1 MESFSYEPSA
11 QSDEPTQAQPE
22 TRREDLT
29 QHAPS
34 PREALPK
41 QFRGYKVLK
50 LMTDTTGEAQTFLVE
65 KENQRYVLKLYHPG
79 KRPDREVLRQIRE
92 MTEEGK
98 RYFPILYEH
107 DEEGGKYYEVVEY
120 IAGGHLGAWIKKNP
134 SEKRL
139 EKLPDIVRQ
148 IAEALHILHERRL
161 IHRDLKPA
169 NVLLRSEEPLELV
182 LIDFGISRQIDREAT
197 KHATVVFKGTPAY
210 CAPEE
215 FTGLFGREADWWH
228 LGIVAYEVIKGEHPF
243 AGVNQAAIQYQ
254 ISTQD
259 IALPDTADRYR
270 VLLRGLLSR
279 NPKERWGYEQ
289 VRAWLEGK
297 VEFAQETSP
306 QSPIRYSFQDWEKAG
321 FTAYSARLWAELG
334 LSPEEALSFYEAG
347 FSVEEARPWVE
358 VGFKNAK
365 RCKKWRDAGFK
376 PEETQVY
383 ESFGLNIEHAKR
395 LKAWKITAFRLSDYR
410 GQTKLINSLNHLL
423 SDLDSLK
430 ANPQSPPEWV
440 SELLN
445 DSELSSELRR
455 RHWSSTHSAMLKA
468 LGGELASAMVE
479 QLTPDLLIEAAQ
491 QEVSAAELLTAQVYG
506 VPLKDYLLNYR
517 PHGFSPQQARELLQA
532 GVKPEDFAEDAEQ
545 GLTYSE
551 IFEVFRRKVDLSEY
565 LHFRR
570 YGITPEQAEELLRAG
585 VKSKDYARGAEEGL
599 TYSEI
604 LEVFRRKV
612 DLSEYLH
619 FRRYGVTPEQAEELL
634 QAGVK
639 SEDYAKGLE
648 EGFTYAEILEVFRRK
663 VDLGEYL
670 HFRRY
675 GVTPEQAEELLRAGV
690 RSEDYAKGV
699 EEGLT
704 YSEILEVFQR
714 KVDFS
719 EYLHLRKYGIT
730 LREST
735 FVAQGLQQ
743 IAIEGPLSVS
753 SPLIIEKSSLTL
765 KNLSLKTLRVSDSQ
779 VILEGCSFPEGKD
792 FPSPRLEIVSSEV
805 ALKGVRVEGGKV
817 GVQVRDSRLTLRE
830 VSLTGLGE
838 VGIRIEGQTEVEGD
852 QLSIKQCGC
861 GMEVRP
867 GAQVQLTGPT
877 LTANRTGIVVE
888 GAALVLKGPGELTH
902 HQGPAILVEKNGSL
916 SAEELTFEKNQR
928 DDSTGQI
935 HLVRTSKVS
944 LQKITVQNSEAR
956 GLYAKDCPDI
966 RMTNSTFT
974 SNLYEAIHLVKSR
987 LIASE
992 VKIHENGGGRVHY
1005 WQVSLS
1011 DQAHLKIEKSTIEH
1025 GKTGGIY
1032 AAGSAVEIAD
1042 CIVAHHQLDGLQVKD
1057 GSTARVVGGTFRAN
1071 RGDQIA
1077 GYNNSTLEVQD
1088 AVLDG
1093 DGKSQ
1098 RGLYMQKGYIAIK
1111 NCQIHSHNQNG
1122 VRVEGGSGC
1131 TIEDS
1136 QLENNGL
1143 ASSKENHYPQLFVKE
1158 VEKVALSDL
1167 RVIGGKGGGV
1177 GLNSCRNAS
1186 LSGKS
1191 IIRGNQHAGL
1201 WAWRTQLTVEQAEFQ
1216 DNGKAGTPY
1225 THYYNYGTY
1234 RQIPYYYQILVG
1246 EASYVQLKEVQI
1258 YEGQH
1263 SGGIWVGHQGTV
1275 KLEGGSI
1282 HGHGIEAICVGEGW
1296 GDGLEYSKM
1305 VVIGAQIFENAQ
1317 QEGAQVIV
1325 RKYSTAEMEDTLI
1338 QDSPHVGIL
1347 VEDGGTLILK
1357 RCQVRNNEFYN
1368 LWREGTVRVE
1378 FIDMPPVED

>member
-34 PREALPK
+34 PREALPE

-50 LMTDTTGEAQTFLVE
+50 RMTDTSGEAQTFLVE

-215 FTGLFGREADWWH
+215 FSGLFGWEADWWH

-243 AGVNQAAIQYQ
+243 VGANQAVISYQ
-254 ISTQD
+254 IITQD
-259 IALPDTADRYR
+259 IALPDTAARYR
-270 VLLRGLLSR
+270 VLLRGLLNR

-297 VEFAQETSP
+297 VGFAQETSP
-306 QSPIRYSFQDWEKAG
+306 RSPIQYSLQDWEKAG
-321 FTAYSARLWAELG
+321 FTADSARLWAELG
-334 LSPEEALSFYEAG
+334 LSPEEAQSFDEAG

-365 RCKKWRDAGFK
+365 RCKKWREAGFK

-395 LKAWKITAFRLSDYR
+395 LKAWKITALHLSDYR
-410 GQTKLINSLNHLL
+410 GQTKLTDSLNKLL
-423 SDLDSLK
+423 SDLDSLM
-430 ANPQSPPEWV
+430 ANLQNPPQSVSEFWDKE
-440 SELLN
+440 SELLPILPDEICLGAVPYFQTYEN
-445 DSELSSELRR
+445 GPWVNLLERLEEVSG
-455 RHWSSTHSAMLKA
+455 SAM
-468 LGGELASAMVE
+468 ME
-479 QLTPDLLIEAAQ
+479 QLDPDILIEAAQ
-491 QEVSAAELLTAQVYG
+491 QEVSAAELLKAQVYG
-506 VPLKDYLLNYR
+506 VPPKDYLNYR
-517 PHGFSPQQARELLQA
+517 RHGLSLMQASELFQA
-532 GVKPEDFAEDAEQ
+532 GA
-545 GLTYSE
+545 
-551 IFEVFRRKVDLSEY
+551 
-565 LHFRR
+565 
-570 YGITPEQAEELLRAG
+570 
-585 VKSKDYARGAEEGL
+585 
-599 TYSEI
+599 
-604 LEVFRRKV
+604 
-612 DLSEYLH
+612 
-619 FRRYGVTPEQAEELL
+619 
-634 QAGVK
+634 K
-639 SEDYAKGLE
+639 SEDYVKGVEQGL
-648 EGFTYAEILEVFRRK
+648 TYAEILEVF
-663 VDLGEYL
+663 L
-670 HFRRY
+670 HR
-675 GVTPEQAEELLRAGV
+675 VNL
-690 RSEDYAKGV
+690 
-699 EEGLT
+699 
-704 YSEILEVFQR
+704 
-714 KVDFS
+714 S
-719 EYLHLRKYGIT
+719 EYLHLRKYGII
-730 LREST
+730 LRGDT
-735 FVAQGLQQ
+735 FVAQGLQK
-743 IAIEGPLSVS
+743 IEIEGPLSIS

-765 KNLSLKTLRVSDSQ
+765 KNLSLWTLQVSDSQ
-779 VILEGCSFPEGKD
+779 VSLEGCSFPQRED
-792 FPSPRLEIVSSEV
+792 FPSCRLEIVSSELV
-805 ALKGVRVEGGKV
+805 LEGVRIEGGTV
-817 GVQVRDSRLTLRE
+817 GIHVRDSRLTLRE
-830 VSLTGLGE
+830 VSITTQLWG
-838 VGIRIEGQTEVEGD
+838 VGMRVEGQAEVKGD
-852 QLSIKQCGC
+852 QLSIRQCGR

-867 GAQVQLTGPT
+867 GARVQLTQPT
-877 LTANRTGIVVE
+877 LSENETGIVVE
-888 GAALVLKGPGELTH
+888 EADLVLKGPGALTH
-902 HQGPAILVEKNGSL
+902 HQGPAILIEKNGTL
-916 SAEELTFEKNQR
+916 SAEELTFEKNQKNS
-928 DDSTGQI
+928 STGQI
-935 HLVRTSKVS
+935 HLVGASKVS
-944 LQKITVQNSEAR
+944 LQKITVQNSEAK
-956 GLYAKDCPDI
+956 GLYAKGCPDI
-966 RMTNSTFT
+966 RMKNSTFT
-974 SNLYEAIHLVKSR
+974 SNLYNAIYLERST

-992 VKIHENGGGRVHY
+992 VKILENGGKVRRDYYSEDYY
-1005 WQVSLS
+1005 WQVSLY
-1011 DQAHLKIEKSTIEH
+1011 DQANLKIEKSTIEH

-1032 AAGSAVEIAD
+1032 AAGSAVEIAN

-1071 RGDQIA
+1071 LNDQIA
-1077 GYNNSTLEVQD
+1077 GYNNSTVEVRD

-1093 DGKSQ
+1093 NGKSQ

-1143 ASSKENHYPQLFVKE
+1143 GSSEKNAYPQLFVKE

-1167 RVIGGKGGGV
+1167 RVIGGKGEGV
-1177 GLNSCRNAS
+1177 HLASCKNAS

-1191 IIRGNQHAGL
+1191 IIRGNQRTGL
-1201 WAWRTQLTVEQAEFQ
+1201 YAYQTQLTVEQAEFQ
-1216 DNGKAGTPY
+1216 DNGKASTPKW
-1225 THYYNYGTY
+1225 
-1234 RQIPYYYQILVG
+1234 PYYYQILVDR
-1246 EASYVQLKEVQI
+1246 SSNVQLKEVQV

-1263 SGGIWVGHQGTV
+1263 SGGIWVSAWSTV

-1282 HGHGIEAICVGEGW
+1282 HGHGREAIYVEK
-1296 GDGLEYSKM
+1296 DRSNYAFYPTSLIM
-1305 VVIGAQIFENAQ
+1305 VVIGARIFGNAQ
-1317 QEGAQVIV
+1317 QAGAQVIV
-1325 RKYSTAEMEDTLI
+1325 GSMGRAKMEDTRI
-1338 QDSPHVGIL
+1338 QDSPGGGVF
-1347 VEDGGTLILK
+1347 VEKEGMLILI
-1357 RCQVRNNEFYN
+1357 RCQIHNNRAYN
-1368 LWREGTVRVE
+1368 LRADSPHTIE
-1378 FIDMPPVED
+1378 FI

>member
-1 MESFSYEPSA
+1 MESFGYEPSA

-34 PREALPK
+34 PWEALPK

-79 KRPDREVLRQIRE
+79 KTPDREVLCHIRQ

-107 DEEGGKYYEVVEY
+107 GEEGGKYYEVIEY
-120 IAGGHLGAWIKKNP
+120 IAGGHLGAWIKKTP

-148 IAEALHILHERRL
+148 IAEALHILHERKL

-215 FTGLFGREADWWH
+215 FAGLFGWEADWWH

-243 AGVNQAAIQYQ
+243 AGVNQAVISYQ
-254 ISTQD
+254 IITQD

-297 VEFAQETSP
+297 VEFTQETSP
-306 QSPIRYSFQDWEKAG
+306 QSPIQYSLQDWEEAG
-321 FTAYSARLWAELG
+321 FTEDSARPWAGLG
-334 LSPEEALSFYEAG
+334 LSPEEAQSFDEAG
-347 FSVEEARPWVE
+347 FSVDGARPWVE
-358 VGFKNAK
+358 AGFKNGHFCI
-365 RCKKWRDAGFK
+365 RWQDAGFK
-376 PEETQVY
+376 PEEVQVY
-383 ESFGLNIEHAKR
+383 RSFGLNIEHAKK
-395 LKAWKITAFRLSDYR
+395 LKAWKITALHLSPYR
-410 GQTKLINSLNHLL
+410 GQKKLTDSLKHLL

-440 SELLN
+440 KKLLK
-445 DSELSSELRR
+445 DSEVSSALS
-455 RHWSSTHSAMLKA
+455 AKLKQERYYYGEPTQSDLLTA
-468 LGGELASAMVE
+468 LGGEFASAMVK
-479 QLTPDLLIEAAQ
+479 QLDPDLLIEAAR
-491 QEVSAAELLTAQVYG
+491 QEVSAAALLTAQVYG
-506 VPLKDYLLNYR
+506 IPLKDYLNYR
-517 PHGFSPQQARELLQA
+517 RHGLSPKQAEELLQA
-532 GVKPEDFAEDAEQ
+532 GVKPEDYAKGVEQ
-545 GLTYSE
+545 GLTYS
-551 IFEVFRRKVDLSEY
+551 
-565 LHFRR
+565 
-570 YGITPEQAEELLRAG
+570 
-585 VKSKDYARGAEEGL
+585 
-599 TYSEI
+599 
-604 LEVFRRKV
+604 
-612 DLSEYLH
+612 
-619 FRRYGVTPEQAEELL
+619 
-634 QAGVK
+634 
-639 SEDYAKGLE
+639 
-648 EGFTYAEILEVFRRK
+648 EILEVFRRK

-675 GVTPEQAEELLRAGV
+675 GITPEQAEELLQAGV
-690 RSEDYAKGV
+690 KPEDYVKGA

-704 YSEILEVFQR
+704 YSEILEVFRR
-714 KVDFS
+714 KVDLGEYLHFRRYGITPEQAEELLRARVKSKDYAKGVEQGLTYPEILDVFGRGVNLS
-719 EYLHLRKYGIT
+719 EYLHLKKYGIT
-730 LREST
+730 LRGEGA

-765 KNLSLKTLRVSDSQ
+765 KNLSLRTLRVSDSQ

-805 ALKGVRVEGGKV
+805 ALEGVHIKGGEV
-817 GVQVRDSRLTLRE
+817 GIHVRDSRLTLRE

-838 VGIRIEGQTEVEGD
+838 VGMRVGGQTEVEGE
-852 QLSIKQCGC
+852 QISIRKCGR
-861 GMEVRP
+861 GMEVHP
-867 GAQVQLTGPT
+867 GARVQLTGPT
-877 LTANRTGIVVE
+877 LRENGTGIAVAE
-888 GAALVLKGPGELTH
+888 AALVLKGPGELTH
-902 HQGPAILVEKNGSL
+902 HQGPAILVEKNGTL
-916 SAEELTFEKNQR
+916 SAEELTFEKNQK
-928 DDSTGQI
+928 DSSTGQI
-935 HLVRTSKVS
+935 HLVGASKVS
-944 LQKITVQNSEAR
+944 LQKITVQNSEAI

-974 SNLYEAIHLVKSR
+974 SNRYGAIRLEKSR

-992 VKIHENGGGRVHY
+992 VKIIENGGVVERRRY
-1005 WQVSLS
+1005 LQVELS
-1011 DQAHLKIEKSTIEH
+1011 DHARLKIEKSNIEH
-1025 GKTGGIY
+1025 GETVGIY
-1032 AAGSAVEIAD
+1032 AESSKVEIAD
-1042 CIVAHHQLDGLQVKD
+1042 CIVAHHQGDGLCVSD
-1057 GSTARVVGGTFRAN
+1057 SSTARVVGGTFRAN
-1071 RGDQIA
+1071 RYSQIA
-1077 GYNNSTLEVQD
+1077 CYDNSKVEVRD

-1093 DGKSQ
+1093 DGKSLT
-1098 RGLYMQKGYIAIK
+1098 GLYLYTEKGHVAIK
-1111 NCQIHSHNQNG
+1111 KCQIHSHTKYG
-1122 VRVEGGSGC
+1122 VRVWVGSEC
-1131 TIEDS
+1131 IIEDS

-1143 ASSKENHYPQLFVKE
+1143 ESSKEMGYAQLYVEK

-1177 GLNSCRNAS
+1177 YLVSCKNAS

-1191 IIRGNQHAGL
+1191 IIRGNQHTGL
-1201 WAWRTQLTVEQAEFQ
+1201 LAWRTQLTVEKTEFQ
-1216 DNGKAGTPY
+1216 DNGKASTPDG
-1225 THYYNYGTY
+1225 YYN
-1234 RQIPYYYQILVG
+1234 QIVAD

-1263 SGGIWVGHQGTV
+1263 SGGIWVMKQSTV

-1282 HGHGIEAICVGEGW
+1282 HGHWGQAIAVQDSG
-1296 GDGLEYSKM
+1296 SKI
-1305 VVIGAQIFENAQ
+1305 VVIGARIFKNAQ
-1317 QEGAQVIV
+1317 QTGAQVIV
-1325 RKYSTAEMEDTLI
+1325 KDSGTAEMEDARI
-1338 QDSPHVGIL
+1338 QDSPLVG
-1347 VEDGGTLILK
+1347 VWVGEESTLILK
-1357 RCQVRNNEFYN
+1357 RCQVRNNKAYN
-1368 LWREGTVRVE
+1368 LGRMWTSRVE